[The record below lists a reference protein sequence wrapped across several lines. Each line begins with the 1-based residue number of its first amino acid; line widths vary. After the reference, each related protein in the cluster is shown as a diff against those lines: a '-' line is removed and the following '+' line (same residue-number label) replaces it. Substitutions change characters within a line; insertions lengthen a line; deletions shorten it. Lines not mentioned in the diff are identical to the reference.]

1 MLSLNIIIMNNPAL
15 SAAPT
20 PSQITTLYRQNV
32 ANFLFCCDA
41 SLEKYQT
48 PRDCEYI
55 TTWIGNTARSISLRA
70 ATSIADSDSKVIT
83 DHKSNKK
90 RKKELAKISNTRNTK
105 VSPRDVLRLQPSSSW
120 SDNICMACGTLL
132 FPPVMPHNII
142 NSDINKKDKKEE
154 SSRISNTRSDNQLQT
169 PNHLV
174 LSQPLPSNI
183 YIRPLKRSRTR
194 RRRASRAKAKELH
207 NRALSIQRRGT
218 SNTNIQLQKDILM
231 NEKIQ
236 QVASSYRLGDG
247 RAKNCLVMKCTY
259 CGTKKKRKGIEVK
272 ADIKKSSS
280 MEGDITK
287 NVKNDTRKKI
297 KGTPAQQHA
306 NNEKKNV
313 ISQLKDNSDYI
324 SLSSIGGGSKDNSKE
339 SNNSG
344 KRKKQNDDASPLLS
358 GKKKKKKKKEPE
370 KKKSD
375 LMDFL
380 SSLND

>member
-1 MLSLNIIIMNNPAL
+1 MNNPAL
-15 SAAPT
+15 SVSPT

-48 PRDCEYI
+48 PRDCNNI

-70 ATSIADSDSKVIT
+70 ATSIADSDDIDIIDNKSK
-83 DHKSNKK
+83 KK

-105 VSPRDVLRLQPSSSW
+105 VGAHDVLRLQPSSSW

-132 FPPVMPHNII
+132 FPPVMPHNI
-142 NSDINKKDKKEE
+142 NDTDFN
-154 SSRISNTRSDNQLQT
+154 NTRSDNQLQT
-169 PNHLV
+169 PSHLL
-174 LSQPLPSNI
+174 LSQSLPSNI

-218 SNTNIQLQKDILM
+218 SNTNIQLQQDILM

-247 RAKNCLVMKCTY
+247 RAKNCLVMICTY

-272 ADIKKSSS
+272 ADNKKSSS
-280 MEGDITK
+280 MGNDNNLKTA
-287 NVKNDTRKKI
+287 KNDTRKKI
-297 KGTPAQQHA
+297 KGTPAQQHT

-313 ISQLKDNSDYI
+313 ISQIKDNSDYI
-324 SLSSIGGGSKDNSKE
+324 SLSSIGGGVTAKDNSKG
-339 SNNSG
+339 SNNTG
-344 KRKKQNDDASPLLS
+344 KRKHDDVSLLLS
-358 GKKKKKKKKEPE
+358 GKKKKKKKKAPE

>member
-1 MLSLNIIIMNNPAL
+1 MNNPAL

-48 PRDCEYI
+48 PRDCDNI

-70 ATSIADSDSKVIT
+70 ATSIADSDNIDIS
-83 DHKSNKK
+83 DNKSNKK
-90 RKKELAKISNTRNTK
+90 RKKELTRISNTRNTK
-105 VSPRDVLRLQPSSSW
+105 VSPHDILRLQPSSSW
-120 SDNICMACGTLL
+120 SDCICMACGTLL

-154 SSRISNTRSDNQLQT
+154 SSITKNTRSNNQLQT
-169 PNHLV
+169 PNHLF

-218 SNTNIQLQKDILM
+218 SNTNIQLQKEILI

-272 ADIKKSSS
+272 ADNKKSNS
-280 MEGDITK
+280 MGSDNNLLKTA
-287 NVKNDTRKKI
+287 KNDTRKKI
-297 KGTPAQQHA
+297 KGTAAQQYT
-306 NNEKKNV
+306 NNEKKK
-313 ISQLKDNSDYI
+313 ISQIKDNSDYI
-324 SLSSIGGGSKDNSKE
+324 SLSSISGVTAKDNSKG
-339 SNNSG
+339 NNNTG
-344 KRKKQNDDASPLLS
+344 KRKQNDDVSLLLS
-358 GKKKKKKKKEPE
+358 GKKKKKKKKAPE

>member
-1 MLSLNIIIMNNPAL
+1 MNNPTL

-41 SLEKYQT
+41 SLEQNQT
-48 PRDCEYI
+48 PRDCDNI

-70 ATSIADSDSKVIT
+70 ATSIADSDNIDIS
-83 DHKSNKK
+83 DNKSSKK
-90 RKKELAKISNTRNTK
+90 RKKELTKISNTRNTK
-105 VSPRDVLRLQPSSSW
+105 VSAHDVLRLQPSSSW

-132 FPPVMPHNII
+132 FPPVMPHTAI
-142 NSDINKKDKKEE
+142 NANINKEDRKEE
-154 SSRISNTRSDNQLQT
+154 SSGTNNTMSDNQLQT
-169 PNHLV
+169 PNQLL

-207 NRALSIQRRGT
+207 NRALSIQRRGS
-218 SNTNIQLQKDILM
+218 SNTNIQLQKEILI

-280 MEGDITK
+280 MGSDNNLLK
-287 NVKNDTRKKI
+287 PAKNDTRTKI
-297 KGTPAQQHA
+297 KGTAQQQQH
-306 NNEKKNV
+306 NNKEKKNV
-313 ISQLKDNSDYI
+313 ISQIKDNSDYI
-324 SLSSIGGGSKDNSKE
+324 YLSSISGGSKDNSKG
-339 SNNSG
+339 SNNTGKSG
-344 KRKKQNDDASPLLS
+344 KRKQNDDVSPLLT
-358 GKKKKKKKKEPE
+358 GKKKKKKKKAPE

>member
-1 MLSLNIIIMNNPAL
+1 MNNPAL

-48 PRDCEYI
+48 PRDCDNI
-55 TTWIGNTARSISLRA
+55 TSWIGNTARSISLRA
-70 ATSIADSDSKVIT
+70 ATSIADCDNIDISDN
-83 DHKSNKK
+83 KSNKK
-90 RKKELAKISNTRNTK
+90 RKKELTKISNTRNTK
-105 VSPRDVLRLQPSSSW
+105 VSAHDVLRLQPSSSW
-120 SDNICMACGTLL
+120 SDCICMACGTLL
-132 FPPVMPHNII
+132 FPPVMPQII
-142 NSDINKKDKKEE
+142 NDADFRKEDTKEE
-154 SSRISNTRSDNQLQT
+154 SSGTNNTMSDNQLQT
-169 PNHLV
+169 PNHLL

-194 RRRASRAKAKELH
+194 RRRASRVKAKELH

-259 CGTKKKRKGIEVK
+259 CGTKKKRKGIEIK

-280 MEGDITK
+280 IGSDNNSLKATK
-287 NVKNDTRKKI
+287 HDTQKQRS
-297 KGTPAQQHA
+297 GTTQQQQHN

-313 ISQLKDNSDYI
+313 ISQIKDNSDYI
-324 SLSSIGGGSKDNSKE
+324 SLSSIGGVTLNSQGNNTGERKQKD
-339 SNNSG
+339 
-344 KRKKQNDDASPLLS
+344 DVSPLLS
-358 GKKKKKKKKEPE
+358 GKKKKKKKKAPE

>member
-1 MLSLNIIIMNNPAL
+1 MNNPAL

-48 PRDCEYI
+48 PRDCDNI

-70 ATSIADSDSKVIT
+70 ATSIADSDNIDIS
-83 DHKSNKK
+83 DNKSNKK
-90 RKKELAKISNTRNTK
+90 RKKELTRISNTRNTK
-105 VSPRDVLRLQPSSSW
+105 VSPHDILRLQPSSSW
-120 SDNICMACGTLL
+120 SDCICMACGTLL

-154 SSRISNTRSDNQLQT
+154 SSITKNTRSNNQLQT
-169 PNHLV
+169 PNHLF

-272 ADIKKSSS
+272 ADNKKSNS
-280 MEGDITK
+280 MGSDNNLLKTA
-287 NVKNDTRKKI
+287 KNDTRKKI
-297 KGTPAQQHA
+297 KGTAAQQYT
-306 NNEKKNV
+306 NNEKKK
-313 ISQLKDNSDYI
+313 ISQIKDNSDYI
-324 SLSSIGGGSKDNSKE
+324 SLSSISGVTAKDNSKG
-339 SNNSG
+339 NNNTG
-344 KRKKQNDDASPLLS
+344 KRKQNDDVSLLLS
-358 GKKKKKKKKEPE
+358 GKKKKKKKKAPE